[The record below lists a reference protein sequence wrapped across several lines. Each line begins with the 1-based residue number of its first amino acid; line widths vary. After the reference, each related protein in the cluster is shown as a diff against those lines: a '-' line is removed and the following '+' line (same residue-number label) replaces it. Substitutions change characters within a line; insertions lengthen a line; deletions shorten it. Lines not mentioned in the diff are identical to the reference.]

1 MDYPSIPFTYKDK
14 NKLLGELEKKNYA
27 ILNSLIVPAKDVK
40 NNSGLDFILLDIP
53 RDIMKDI
60 EFAKAI
66 RRATKITQGDIN
78 LALVKPTEKRHYD
91 ATSFYF
97 VYTTELIVLREDGKI
112 ENIIL
117 EKHYSETYEN

>member
-1 MDYPSIPFTYKDK
+1 MDYPPIPFTYKDK
-14 NKLLGELEKKNYA
+14 NRLLDELEKKNYA
-27 ILNSLIVPAKDVK
+27 VLDSLIVPAKDVK
-40 NNSGLDFILLDIP
+40 NNSGLDFILLDVP
-53 RDIMKDI
+53 RDVMEDI
-60 EFAKAI
+60 EFAKTI

-97 VYTTELIVLREDGKI
+97 VYTTELIVLKEDNKI

-117 EKHYSETYEN
+117 EKKYSKTYES